1 VTLSTRVGAGVE
13 PMTLRPGLLLA
24 ALFLC
29 VYGSLALT
37 VNFPKA
43 AYGFQSDEATYYMM
57 GYSLAADGDLTY
69 RKEDLVRVWREFP
82 SGPSGVFL
90 KRGRMLNGA
99 PDPDPSRYYFGKSFI
114 YPLVAAP
121 FVKVF
126 GTNGFLVLHAL
137 LIAVVLLCSY
147 LFLHARAGA
156 AASAVL
162 AGAFVMASVVPVYFV
177 WIMPELFNFSLALV
191 AFFCWLYK
199 EVADPE
205 RSPRGTAWLFTR
217 RSDLVCAALLGVDT
231 FSKPTNALLFGA
243 PVAWWLMRS
252 LRSPS
257 RASDEPIVRRGRL
270 FTRTVIPSVV
280 VFALCA
286 GGLFA
291 ANMAISGE
299 WNYQGG
305 DRNTYYYEFPLQT
318 AVPQHEIGQT
328 KSREGVMTHVIFNPR
343 TFTSNLAHNLEYF
356 FVGRYTGLLGYFF
369 PAVFAIVTFLGAPRR
384 RPGWQWLVLA
394 AGLLQGIIFI
404 VATPYTWH
412 GGGVGNRYFFGGYGV
427 MLFVMP
433 PIESIAA
440 ALIPWAIGG
449 LFVFAMV
456 LNPFTASFHP
466 ADNAKSGPLRLL
478 PVELTLVNDLPVN
491 TEPDH
496 ARIWFGDNGG
506 GDPGFLVYFLDDNA
520 YGREAD
526 KSFWTRGR
534 STSEFIIKTDRP
546 MRRATFR
553 LTTGPV
559 AAHVTVTVGGRSR
572 DVHLGP
578 NQTAEVALALPP
590 GTPFEKE
597 VQALV
602 WLASVSCDSGF
613 TPIFYDPQ
621 SSDTRYLGV
630 RVHPVLELKPQ

>member
-1 VTLSTRVGAGVE
+1 VTSSTRAAAGVG
-13 PMTLRPGLLLA
+13 PMSLAPGLLLA
-24 ALFLC
+24 GLFLC
-29 VYGSLALT
+29 VYGALALT

-57 GYSLAADGDLTY
+57 GYSLADDGDLAY

-90 KRGRMLNGA
+90 KKGRTLKGA

-126 GTNGFLVLHAL
+126 GTNGFLLLHAIL
-137 LIAVVLLCSY
+137 TSLVLLCSY
-147 LFLHARAGA
+147 LFLHARAR
-156 AASAVL
+156 ASTSALL

-177 WIMPELFNFSLALV
+177 WIMPELFNFSLALL

-199 EVADPE
+199 AVADPA
-205 RSPRGTAWLFTR
+205 RSPRGTAWLFAP
-217 RSDLVCAALLGVDT
+217 RSDLACAALLGIDT

-243 PVAWWLMRS
+243 PIVWWLFRS
-252 LRSPS
+252 TRGGGARL
-257 RASDEPIVRRGRL
+257 IVRTVVPAIAVFLL
-270 FTRTVIPSVV
+270 F
-280 VFALCA
+280 A

-291 ANMAISGE
+291 ANMAISGD

-305 DRNTYYYEFPLQT
+305 DRNTYYYEYPFQT
-318 AVPQHEIGQT
+318 AAPQHEIGQT
-328 KSREGVMTHVIFNPR
+328 KSREGVMGNIIFNPR
-343 TFTSNLAHNLEYF
+343 TFASNLAHNLEYF
-356 FVGRYTGLLGYFF
+356 FIGRYTGLLGYFF
-369 PAVFAIVTFLGAPRR
+369 PAMFAMAAFFAAPRR

-412 GGGVGNRYFFGGYGV
+412 GGGVGNRYFFSGYGV
-427 MLFVMP
+427 MLFVLP
-433 PIESIAA
+433 PIESV
-440 ALIPWAIGG
+440 ALAIVPWAIGG
-449 LFVFAMV
+449 LFVSAMV
-456 LNPFTASFHP
+456 LNPFVASFRP

-478 PVELTLVNDLPVN
+478 PIELTLVNDLPVN
-491 TEPDH
+491 TDPDH

-506 GDPGFLVYFLDDNA
+506 GDPGFLMYFLDDNA

-526 KSFWTRGR
+526 KSFWTRGD
-534 STSEFIIKTDRP
+534 STAEFIIKTDREI
-546 MRRATFR
+546 RKATFT
-553 LTTGPV
+553 LTAGPV
-559 AAHVTVTVGGRSR
+559 PADVSVTIGGRTQR
-572 DVHLGP
+572 AHLAP
-578 NQTAEVALALPP
+578 DQTTQIVMAMPP

-602 WLASVSCDSGF
+602 WSASVSCSSGF
-613 TPIFYDPQ
+613 TPIFYDAQ
-621 SSDTRYLGV
+621 SADARYLGV
-630 RVHPVLELKPQ
+630 RVHPVLEARPR